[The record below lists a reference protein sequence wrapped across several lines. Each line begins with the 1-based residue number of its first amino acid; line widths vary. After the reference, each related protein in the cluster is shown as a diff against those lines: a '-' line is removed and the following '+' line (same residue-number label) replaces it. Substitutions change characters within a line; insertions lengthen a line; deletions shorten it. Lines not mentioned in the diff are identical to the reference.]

1 MDSYFKTNLMLNNEF
16 FPMPF
21 PGQVANKSGGQQAIQ
36 ITSQQNGTGRG
47 NTGNVLYNN
56 NNNMPT
62 AVGTGANAEPSNGF
76 LDQSRP
82 GLYPNSKTPEYGV
95 GNLKNLNGLGLN
107 DSNLTG
113 NGQKKV
119 SADENSP
126 KDRPNN
132 GK

>member
-1 MDSYFKTNLMLNNEF
+1 MDSHFKSHLSVNNEF

-21 PGQVANKSGGQQAIQ
+21 PGQVGNGSGGQQAIQ
-36 ITSQQNGTGRG
+36 ITSQPTGIGRG

-56 NNNMPT
+56 NNNMQT
-62 AVGTGANAEPSNGF
+62 AVGTGANAEPSKGF
-76 LDQSRP
+76 SDQSRP
-82 GLYPNSKTPEYGV
+82 DLYPNSKTPDAGV
-95 GNLKNLNGLGLN
+95 GNAKNLNGLGLN
-107 DSNLTG
+107 DSNVPG

-119 SADENSP
+119 NADENSP